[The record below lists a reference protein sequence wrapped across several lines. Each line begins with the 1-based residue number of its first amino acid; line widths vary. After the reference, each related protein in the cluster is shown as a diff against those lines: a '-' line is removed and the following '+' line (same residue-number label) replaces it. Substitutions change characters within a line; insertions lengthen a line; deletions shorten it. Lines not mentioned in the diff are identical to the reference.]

1 MELTYR
7 LNANELNE
15 DFLNTLR
22 KLYKG
27 KALEVTV
34 QVQEDETEYLLKSEA
49 NRTQLLKAVKD
60 VKHRKNL
67 RTLDMEKLKSL
78 VK

>member
-15 DFLNTLR
+15 DFIKTIK

-27 KALEVTV
+27 KELEVTV
-34 QVQEDETEYLLKSEA
+34 NVKEDETEYLLKSKA
-49 NRTQLLKAVKD
+49 NRSQLLQAVKD
-60 VKHRKNL
+60 VKERKGLQN
-67 RTLDMEKLKSL
+67 LDMKKLKSL
-78 VK
+78 IK